1 MVRRIVL
8 SLIAVLA
15 VFALASAQNRRI
27 SGTVADAEGKP
38 IPGATVIVDGTSV
51 GTTTGADGSFVIA
64 APVTGKLVVSFLGY
78 VTEIVDIAGQTRLFL
93 TLHEDTQAIDEV
105 VISAFGEIKKK
116 DFTGSIASVSAKDI
130 AKVTVSSAS
139 RMLEGAVSGVQSYSS
154 SGQPGNDASIIIRGI
169 GSINAGQTALIVVDG
184 VPYSSA
190 LSTINPLD
198 IESVVVSKDASAN
211 ALYGSRAANGVV
223 FVTTKKGR
231 FNQKANIMFE
241 AKWGWNEQGVKEH
254 KTMTN
259 PGDYYEY
266 VYGGVYNYLESIYP
280 GVPHDALAGAAYNN
294 LFPVLGNYM
303 AYKLPDGETLIDLA
317 TGHLN
322 PNAKLLYADNYDDYL
337 FTKQFRQEYTL
348 SVSGGS
354 ENIDYYL
361 STSFLEDP
369 SYVIMSGFKRYSGR
383 AAVNAQATK
392 WLKVGTNISYSRR
405 DIDSPGYSGS
415 STGNVFMWTMWQNP
429 TVPYYARDLDGN
441 IRYNGD
447 GTPMYENGGGSTL
460 SPFGPTEDQFN
471 SFNNYAHPMQ
481 ALSRNVANSVR
492 DNLYANI
499 YADVVFL
506 RDFKF
511 TANFTLDNIYRLDTH
526 YSNNEYGTAAQ
537 SIYNGLVEKVNQH
550 YTSYN
555 TQQMLNWHRSFQK
568 VHNFDVVIGHEFGKT
583 DERAMDAYKKNV
595 FYPGIPEL
603 GNAVSVYSDGST
615 SSRVVTSIE
624 GYFARLNYNYDDRYF
639 ISGSYRYDGSS
650 MFKYDKWGHF
660 WSVGAAWNIHNEN
673 FMENASWVNTLK
685 LRATYG
691 VAGNQASSAY
701 PYTNLWDVSESD
713 GQISIAQSSV
723 GNRNLSWERN
733 KQVDVGIDFRLWDRF
748 YGTIDYYNRRTHD
761 LIWNRPTP
769 ASTGLTSRLENV
781 GILGNRGFELDLG
794 VDLVKTKDIYWNFGV
809 NASFARNRL
818 IDYPSE
824 LGNPALGGD
833 YISGTFLR
841 GKGKSYY
848 NLYLFQYAGVDPET
862 GNETFWKD
870 VTDAEGNVTGRERT
884 TKFAEAT
891 QYECGDALPDV
902 TGGLRM
908 TFRWKGLDLTV
919 AAAYQI
925 GGLQWDGNS
934 ANLYDPGR
942 AGFNVS
948 DDLIRNTWTPE
959 NPTAAFPKLMYNG
972 TWNFPRSNVD
982 ALFRDASYFSLKTV
996 NIGYTLP
1003 ARWTKKIGIESLRV
1017 FFSGDN
1023 LVFCSAHDGF
1033 DPRTGFTG
1041 QNAFGFPQP
1050 KTFTFGVTI
1059 NM

>member
-139 RMLEGAVSGVQSYSS
+139 RMLEGAVAGVQSYSS

-198 IESVVVSKDASAN
+198 IESVVVSKDAAAN

-241 AKWGWNEQGVKEH
+241 AKWGWNEQGIKEH

-266 VYGGVYNYLESIYP
+266 VYGGLFNYLDAANP
-280 GVPHDALAGAAYNN
+280 GAPHDALAAAAYRN
-294 LFPVLGNYM
+294 LFPMVGNYM
-303 AYKLPDGETLIDLA
+303 AYKLPNGENLIDFA
-317 TGHLN
+317 TGRLN
-322 PNAKLLYADNYDDYL
+322 PNAQLLYADNYDDYL

-392 WLKVGTNISYSRR
+392 WLKVGTSISYSRR
-405 DIDSPGYSGS
+405 DIDSPAYSGAN
-415 STGNVFMWTMWQNP
+415 TGNAFVWTTWQNP

-441 IRYNGD
+441 IRYNED

-460 SPFGPTEDQFN
+460 SPFGATQDTFN
-471 SFNNYAHPMQ
+471 SLNNFAHPMQ
-481 ALSRNVANSVR
+481 SFSRNVANSVR

-506 RDFKF
+506 KDFKF
-511 TANFTLDNIYRLDTH
+511 TANFTLDNVYRLDTQ
-526 YSNNEYGTAAQ
+526 YSNNEYGTGAQ
-537 SIYNGLVEKVNQH
+537 EVYNGIIEKDVQN

-555 TQQMLNWHRSFQK
+555 TQQMLNWHKSFQN

-583 DERAMDAYKKNV
+583 DERVVQAYKKNV

-603 GNAVSVYSDGST
+603 GNAVAVLDDGST
-615 SSRVVTSIE
+615 SQRIVTSIE

-650 MFKYDKWGHF
+650 RFKYDKWGNF
-660 WSVGAAWNIHNEN
+660 WSVGAAWNIQNEK
-673 FMENASWVNTLK
+673 FMEGAGWINTLK

-691 VAGNQASSAY
+691 VAGNQISDEY
-701 PYTNLWDVSESD
+701 PYTNLWTIGEAD
-713 GQISIAQSSV
+713 GQIGITQSYV

-733 KQVDVGIDFRLWDRF
+733 NQVDVGIDFRLWDRF

-761 LIWNRPTP
+761 LIWKRPTP
-769 ASTGLTSRLENV
+769 ASTGLASRLENV

-794 VDLVKTKDIYWNFGV
+794 VDIIKTKDIYWNFGV

-824 LGNPALGGD
+824 LGNPELGGD
-833 YISGTFLR
+833 YVSGAFLR

-870 VTDAEGNVTGRERT
+870 VTDADGNVTGRERT
-884 TKFAEAT
+884 SNFAEAT

-908 TFRWKGLDLTV
+908 SFRWKGLDLTV

-925 GGLQWDGNS
+925 GGRQWDGNS
-934 ANLYDPGR
+934 ANLYDAGR
-942 AGFNVS
+942 PGFNVS

-959 NPTAAFPKLMYNG
+959 NPTAGFPKLMFNG
-972 TWNFPRSNVD
+972 TWNFTASNVD
-982 ALFRDASYFSLKTV
+982 ALYRDASYFSLKTV

-1023 LVFCSAHDGF
+1023 LVFTSAHDGF